1 MSKHP
6 MWLRR
11 GIALTLA
18 LVMTASLSVSAMA
31 APSGE
36 EAGEDTVLSQTQP
49 ESQDPVK
56 VELRPEDP
64 AEDLEEPEDGGQ
76 GADSLPLIPLEPAEQ
91 APSGAAAET
100 EEGDIELAV
109 PDSGLR
115 FDSAEEEYVQVQGAV
130 EIPNTVEVWIK
141 LDEGENRRQI
151 IMNNYGKG
159 GTTWGI
165 EVTTSNTLRYWD
177 QAGPNHDYKFSDVEI
192 CTGAW
197 MLISVVR
204 DNSAKELRVYV
215 DGELKA
221 TQKVSGFGSGTLSS
235 WLCFGSDYHSAPLLL
250 DGEIAEVRMWNDVR
264 TDEEIAE
271 YAGET
276 VTGEEEGLAHA
287 WDFRDA
293 EEPVY
298 RDRVFQDLVEGG
310 VDVQA
315 VGYAE
320 NPEAV
325 YTVNFDLGI
334 ASDDNAPIS
343 SQAIQVGNL
352 VTEPA
357 PQPTKDGFTFTGWY
371 RDASCT
377 QKWDFANDKVTGNTT
392 LYAGWKYDYQPAP
405 FPEDMTGVSFHGPED
420 QLAMEDRLSEVP
432 LSFEATVKLPKDL
445 EGRGGV
451 IIGNFMDAGYYDYDL
466 GYVSLEVYEDGAPR
480 LYWHQERRDQP
491 NGGVQSVVFSGVD
504 LRQGEWIH
512 LAVTFDP
519 DVDTVSCYINGILV
533 STVEDCE
540 FKPVVPAQALKIGGD
555 YRGTGGQVYDEGYND
570 QYFKGEIA
578 NVSVWSDVRTA
589 EQIQADV
596 QALQADAAAA
606 PAEEETLLAS
616 WRFDGERDLYED
628 LSDRDND
635 AAAFVDWIDPGF
647 AQGDYSMV
655 ALPDTQFLSQEY
667 PDIYKKLTQWIVDH
681 ESTYNIQAVMHMG
694 DMVNTNTDA
703 QWKNC
708 TDAMHI
714 LDKDK
719 NIAWM
724 PMRGNHDDSVWF
736 NKAFPYAEFSDRD
749 YFGGSYDEN
758 KLDSNCWE
766 FSAGGRDYLVLSMG
780 YAPSAGAI
788 DWAENVIQENPEKNV
803 ILTAHSLMYWDG
815 THHDPSDLDSPA
827 MDSCGKQL
835 WDRLGAKYP
844 NVVLT
849 MGGHIGFPDVIAR
862 TDENGAEEE
871 VTSLLCDAQGID
883 LTYGLGMMML
893 LTFHEGSDQV
903 DVNWYSVEE
912 GKLFRTRNQFSITVP
927 HVGEDDGS
935 GSGGSSSGSGGSSDT
950 ETERNPDGSTTT
962 TETDKSTGTVTETT
976 RYPDGSKTVIET
988 RKDGSSTISMTKADG
1003 SASITQVDE
1012 TDHMEVEVTLSAQA
1026 MAEADEEG
1034 EAVELPIPQLP
1045 VTSDYGEAPVVH
1057 VELASGE
1064 TARVEI
1070 SVEDVTAGTVAIL
1083 IDEDGSKQIVQ
1094 SSAVT
1099 EQGVLLTVH
1108 DSDVIEIVD
1117 NSKDFADVPQ
1127 TFWAAD
1133 AIDFSTSRGLFAG
1146 TGADMFAP
1154 EGTMNRAMIWTVL
1167 ARFNGHDMAQ
1177 TGREWY
1183 SAGQEWA
1190 VAAGIS
1196 DGTNPDGMMTREQ
1209 LAAMLYRYA
1218 GSPEALGELEGFAD
1232 AGAVSGYAETAMRW
1246 AVDQG
1251 LISGMGDGILNPQG
1265 SATRAQVATILM
1277 RFIEGMA

>member
-1 MSKHP
+1 
-6 MWLRR
+6 
-11 GIALTLA
+11 
-18 LVMTASLSVSAMA
+18 
-31 APSGE
+31 
-36 EAGEDTVLSQTQP
+36 
-49 ESQDPVK
+49 
-56 VELRPEDP
+56 
-64 AEDLEEPEDGGQ
+64 
-76 GADSLPLIPLEPAEQ
+76 
-91 APSGAAAET
+91 
-100 EEGDIELAV
+100 
-109 PDSGLR
+109 
-115 FDSAEEEYVQVQGAV
+115 
-130 EIPNTVEVWIK
+130 
-141 LDEGENRRQI
+141 
-151 IMNNYGKG
+151 
-159 GTTWGI
+159 
-165 EVTTSNTLRYWD
+165 
-177 QAGPNHDYKFSDVEI
+177 
-192 CTGAW
+192 
-197 MLISVVR
+197 
-204 DNSAKELRVYV
+204 
-215 DGELKA
+215 
-221 TQKVSGFGSGTLSS
+221 
-235 WLCFGSDYHSAPLLL
+235 
-250 DGEIAEVRMWNDVR
+250 
-264 TDEEIAE
+264 
-271 YAGET
+271 
-276 VTGEEEGLAHA
+276 
-287 WDFRDA
+287 
-293 EEPVY
+293 
-298 RDRVFQDLVEGG
+298 
-310 VDVQA
+310 
-315 VGYAE
+315 
-320 NPEAV
+320 
-325 YTVNFDLGI
+325 
-334 ASDDNAPIS
+334 
-343 SQAIQVGNL
+343 
-352 VTEPA
+352 
-357 PQPTKDGFTFTGWY
+357 
-371 RDASCT
+371 
-377 QKWDFANDKVTGNTT
+377 
-392 LYAGWKYDYQPAP
+392 
-405 FPEDMTGVSFHGPED
+405 
-420 QLAMEDRLSEVP
+420 
-432 LSFEATVKLPKDL
+432 
-445 EGRGGV
+445 
-451 IIGNFMDAGYYDYDL
+451 
-466 GYVSLEVYEDGAPR
+466 
-480 LYWHQERRDQP
+480 
-491 NGGVQSVVFSGVD
+491 
-504 LRQGEWIH
+504 
-512 LAVTFDP
+512 
-519 DVDTVSCYINGILV
+519 
-533 STVEDCE
+533 
-540 FKPVVPAQALKIGGD
+540 
-555 YRGTGGQVYDEGYND
+555 
-570 QYFKGEIA
+570 
-578 NVSVWSDVRTA
+578 
-589 EQIQADV
+589 
-596 QALQADAAAA
+596 
-606 PAEEETLLAS
+606 
-616 WRFDGERDLYED
+616 
-628 LSDRDND
+628 
-635 AAAFVDWIDPGF
+635 
-647 AQGDYSMV
+647 
-655 ALPDTQFLSQEY
+655 
-667 PDIYKKLTQWIVDH
+667 
-681 ESTYNIQAVMHMG
+681 
-694 DMVNTNTDA
+694 
-703 QWKNC
+703 
-708 TDAMHI
+708 
-714 LDKDK
+714 
-719 NIAWM
+719 
-724 PMRGNHDDSVWF
+724 
-736 NKAFPYAEFSDRD
+736 
-749 YFGGSYDEN
+749 
-758 KLDSNCWE
+758 
-766 FSAGGRDYLVLSMG
+766 MG

-962 TETDKSTGTVTETT
+962 ETDKSTGTVTETT

-1108 DSDVIEIVD
+1108 DGDVIEIVD